1 MVKLPNYEKAQSLV
15 HSACIGLLMI
25 NFFFSM
31 PGMGCRFNITNIG
44 NTLLM
49 DIKTPF
55 WGGWCLVSWKE
66 PGILTVEMNL
76 VEFGR

>member
-1 MVKLPNYEKAQSLV
+1 
-15 HSACIGLLMI
+15 
-25 NFFFSM
+25 M
-31 PGMGCRFNITNIG
+31 PGMDCRFNITNIG
-44 NTLLM
+44 NTLLT

-76 VEFGR
+76 VEFSR